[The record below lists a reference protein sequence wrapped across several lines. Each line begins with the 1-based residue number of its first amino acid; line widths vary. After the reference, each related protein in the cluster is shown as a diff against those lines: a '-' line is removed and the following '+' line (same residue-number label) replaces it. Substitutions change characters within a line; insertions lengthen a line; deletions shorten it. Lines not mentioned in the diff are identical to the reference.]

1 MNTVHYSA
9 EQRQLTLFFLTLL
22 SSNVECN
29 TIQFNWAGKTKGV
42 WLYDEP
48 KIFIITLVCLHVVP
62 NYEVR
67 STENVIRTWGDEV
80 ALNANAACCGG
91 PQSLKRLAVSSL
103 YANMGTRGQ
112 VQIRL
117 PNLTP
122 LGWSEYGQYRVGFRI
137 GYTFIRNNQCNTVR
151 RRFCC

>member
-1 MNTVHYSA
+1 MPNIDSSH
-9 EQRQLTLFFLTLL
+9 FFLTLL

-29 TIQFNWAGKTKGV
+29 TIQFQLDSKKKVYGYMTGQKMF
-42 WLYDEP
+42 L
-48 KIFIITLVCLHVVP
+48 TLVCLHVVP

-67 STENVIRTWGDEV
+67 STENVRTRGDEV

-117 PNLTP
+117 PYFVT
-122 LGWSEYGQYRVGFRI
+122 SRMV
-137 GYTFIRNNQCNTVR
+137 
-151 RRFCC
+151 

>member
-1 MNTVHYSA
+1 MTG
-9 EQRQLTLFFLTLL
+9 QKMFL
-22 SSNVECN
+22 
-29 TIQFNWAGKTKGV
+29 
-42 WLYDEP
+42 
-48 KIFIITLVCLHVVP
+48 TLVCLHFVP

-67 STENVIRTWGDEV
+67 STENVRTRGDEV

-103 YANMGTRGQ
+103 YANMGTRDQ

-122 LGWSEYGQYRVGFRI
+122 LGWSEYGQYRVEFRI
-137 GYTFIRNNQCNTVR
+137 
-151 RRFCC
+151 